1 MENSRLI
8 NENPLGTKPVGTLL
22 RKYAIPSIVAMQV
35 GALYNIVDQFFIGHK
50 VGELGN
56 AATNVAFPLTTSCVA
71 IALLLGIGSAAAF
84 NLSMGEGKKDKAVYY
99 AGNSVTM
106 LFLMGTV
113 LGIITQIFLT
123 PLLRFFGSPDN
134 VLDYART
141 YTRITSIGFP
151 FLILSNGCGHLIRA
165 DGSPKY
171 AMICNLSGA
180 IINTILDPIFMFGLN
195 MDMAGAALATVIG
208 QVVAFLMAVF
218 YMRRFK
224 TVKILRKHLI
234 PHWEY
239 TGRIFGLG
247 AAPAFNQTA
256 MMVVQIVMNKSL
268 TYYGANSVFG
278 ESVPLACAGIV
289 NKVNM
294 VFFSVIIGISQ
305 GMQPIASFNYG
316 AKQYDRVKRVFKTA
330 LRAGLIASIVAF
342 LLFQLI
348 PRQIISLFG
357 AGSETY
363 LAFAEAY
370 FRIYMFFTFIN
381 CVQPISS
388 NFFTAIGKPKK
399 GVFIS
404 LTRQIVFLL
413 PLILVFPLIWGI
425 NGIMYAGPTADFLA
439 AAVSG
444 VLVIA
449 ELRRMGNAQPAI
461 RTPDKN
467 DQDSE

>member
-1 MENSRLI
+1 MN

-22 RKYAIPSIVAMQV
+22 QKYAIPSIVAMLV
-35 GALYNIVDQFFIGHK
+35 GALYNIVDQFFIGQK
-50 VGELGN
+50 IGELGN

-71 IALLLGIGSAAAF
+71 IALLLGIGAAAAF
-84 NLSMGEGKKDKAVYY
+84 NLTIGEGNKDKAVYY
-99 AGNSVTM
+99 VGNAVTM
-106 LFLMGTV
+106 LFLMGTA
-113 LGIITQIFLT
+113 LCILTQVFLT
-123 PLLRFFGSPDN
+123 PLLKFFGSPDN

-151 FLILSNGCGHLIRA
+151 FIIMSNGCGHLIRA

-171 AMICNLSGA
+171 AMTCNLSGA
-180 IINTILDPIFMFGLN
+180 IINAILDPIFIFGLN

-208 QVVAFLMAVF
+208 QVFSFLIAVS
-218 YMRRFK
+218 YLRRYK
-224 TVKILRKHLI
+224 TVKILRQHMV

-239 TGRIFGLG
+239 TGRILRLG
-247 AAPAFNQTA
+247 AAPAFNQIA
-256 MMVVQIVMNKSL
+256 MMAVQIVMNKSL
-268 TYYGANSVFG
+268 TYYGANSVYG
-278 ESVPLACAGIV
+278 ESIPLACAGIV
-289 NKVNM
+289 SKVNM

-316 AKQYDRVKRVFKTA
+316 ARQFDRVKHVFKVA
-330 LRAGLIASIVAF
+330 LRADLAASIVAF

-348 PRQIISLFG
+348 PRPIISLFG

-363 LAFAEAY
+363 FAFAEAY

-404 LTRQIVFLL
+404 LTRQIIFLL
-413 PLILVFPLIWGI
+413 PLILIFPLFWGI

-444 VLVIA
+444 ALIIA
-449 ELRRMGNAQPAI
+449 ELRHMGKTQYIQSP
-461 RTPDKN
+461 
-467 DQDSE
+467 

>member
-1 MENSRLI
+1 MDRKQMEDSRLV
-8 NENPLGTKPVGTLL
+8 NENPLGTNPVGTLL
-22 RKYAIPSIVAMQV
+22 QKYAIPSIVAMLV
-35 GALYNIVDQFFIGHK
+35 GALYNIVDQFFIGQK
-50 VGELGN
+50 IGELGN

-71 IALLLGIGSAAAF
+71 IALLLGIGGAAAF
-84 NLSMGEGKKDKAVYY
+84 NLSMGEGKKDKAVFYV
-99 AGNSVTM
+99 GNAVTM
-106 LFLMGTV
+106 LLLMG
-113 LGIITQIFLT
+113 LALSILTQVFLT
-123 PLLRFFGSPDN
+123 PMLKFFGSPDN
-134 VLDYART
+134 VLNYART

-180 IINTILDPIFMFGLN
+180 IINAILDPIFIFGFN

-208 QVVAFLMAVF
+208 QVFAFLLALL
-218 YMRRFK
+218 YLRRYK
-224 TVKILRKHLI
+224 TVNIRRQHLI
-234 PHWEY
+234 PRWQY
-239 TGRIFGLG
+239 TGRIFALG
-247 AAPAFNQTA
+247 AAPALNQAA
-256 MMVVQIVMNKSL
+256 MMVVQIAMNKSL
-268 TYYGANSVFG
+268 TYYGAQSVFG

-316 AKQYDRVKRVFKTA
+316 AKQYDRVKQVYKTA
-330 LRAGLIASIVAF
+330 LRAGFIASIVAF

-348 PRQIISLFG
+348 PRPIISLFG

-363 LAFAEAY
+363 LAFAEGY

-381 CVQPISS
+381 FVQPISS

-399 GVFIS
+399 GVLLS
-404 LTRQIVFLL
+404 LTRQIIFLL
-413 PLILVFPLIWGI
+413 PLILILPLLWGI

-444 VLVIA
+444 VLIII
-449 ELRRMGNAQPAI
+449 ELRHMGKAQLAAQS
-461 RTPDKN
+461 D
-467 DQDSE
+467 